1 MEQIATF
8 AQQAK
13 ELIANA
19 NNIIIV
25 AHKNPDGDAIG
36 SGLGMYHHIKSM
48 GKDSVFILPDQLPK
62 NLLWMPGCDNIL
74 VHKSLAKEKAEQAIT
89 QADLIIMCDFNSI
102 GRLGGFAQLVEQST
116 AKKILIDHHL
126 EPSVA
131 NNIQYSRPEASSTCE
146 MVYQVVSAMCGKP
159 TIDATVATCLYTGI
173 VTDTGGFSYGS
184 SNRLTFDVAANL
196 IESGID
202 KDYILDKL
210 NYHFSEQKLRL
221 LGYCLNNKL
230 TVIPEYHAAYIWLT
244 QRELRKFNYQMG
256 DTEGIVNYP
265 LTIDGVEFSA
275 IFTEKEKI
283 TKCSFRSRGSFP
295 ASKVAGDHFNGGGH
309 LNAAGGESPLSI
321 SETIKKFVSILPQ
334 YEQFIEK

>member
-1 MEQIATF
+1 MEHISTF

-13 ELIANA
+13 SLISNA
-19 NNIIIV
+19 NNIIIL

-36 SGLGMYHHIKSM
+36 SGLGMYHHIKTM
-48 GKDSVFILPDQLPK
+48 GKEAIFILPDQLPK
-62 NLLWMPGCDNIL
+62 NLLWMPGCDKIL
-74 VHKSLAKEKAEQAIT
+74 VHKSPEKEQAEQAIT
-89 QADLIIMCDFNSI
+89 KADLIIMCDFNNLS
-102 GRLGGFAQLVEQST
+102 RLGGAAQLVEQST

-126 EPSVA
+126 EPSVVCD
-131 NNIQYSRPEASSTCE
+131 IKYSRPEASSTCE
-146 MVYQVVSAMCGKP
+146 MVYQVVSTMRGTP
-159 TIDATVATCLYTGI
+159 TIDSTIATCLYTGI
-173 VTDTGGFSYGS
+173 VTDTGGFSYSS

-202 KDYILDKL
+202 KDYILDNL
-210 NYHFSEQKLRL
+210 NYHFSEQRLRL

-230 TVIPEYHAAYIWLT
+230 TVIPEYHTAYIWLT
-244 QRELRKFNYQMG
+244 QKELRKFNYQMG

-265 LTIDGVEFSA
+265 LTIDGIEFSA

-334 YEQFIEK
+334 YEQYIEK